1 MNSKTSN
8 TNNKQNS
15 DKNTIIDTIVIN
27 KKSQSD
33 MEILLDKNINNI
45 IQMKQKRISNILK
58 FADNVIVEG
67 SRSNSKYRKTNKTK
81 IQKYI
86 NI

>member
-45 IQMKQKRISNILK
+45 I
-58 FADNVIVEG
+58 
-67 SRSNSKYRKTNKTK
+67 
-81 IQKYI
+81 
-86 NI
+86 